1 VSART
6 TRLSPDFWR
15 FFVGQTISQLGSSFT
30 LFALPLLVFKLTGSP
45 VNLGITAA
53 AEFVPYLL
61 FGLVIGAWVD
71 RVNRKRMMIVVD
83 VLRALVIVTIP
94 VLGYTHSLEVWQVYA
109 VALANSTLAIWFD
122 SGEFAAIPS
131 LVGRDDLVT
140 ANGRIQA
147 SYSAAQVA
155 GPILAGLLLS
165 VAPVYDVLVVDA
177 ASFVVSALS
186 LVLVRRSFNLE
197 REDRG
202 RTTIRADVAEGLRYV
217 LRHPILRNISIMMA
231 MFNFVAVTT
240 FSQLVLFAKTE
251 LSATDTR
258 VAFLYAAGSLGVV
271 LLGLLAGAIRRRLKF
286 APAALGSLMVIGVL
300 TAWFAYNGIYWVAL
314 VLWGLASGLGIFF
327 NINTGSLRQAIVPG
341 HMLGRIISI
350 AGVLA
355 WSAQPLGALVGGFL
369 IHWTGNVA
377 LIYFGIGVVLVLI
390 ALGFYVFSPLGHAED
405 YLPGGHL
412 ADPVIPEVREPGEV
426 ISGR

>member
-1 VSART
+1 VSARAA
-6 TRLSPDFWR
+6 RLSSDFWR

-71 RVNRKRMMIVVD
+71 RVDRKRMMIVVD
-83 VLRALVIVTIP
+83 VLRTLVVVTIP
-94 VLGYTHSLEVWQVYA
+94 ILGYAHSLEVWHVYA
-109 VALANSTLAIWFD
+109 VAFLNATLAIWFD

-131 LVGRDDLVT
+131 LVGRQDLVT

-165 VAPVYDVLVVDA
+165 VAPVYDVLIVDA
-177 ASFVVSALS
+177 ASFVVSAFS
-186 LVLVRRSFNLE
+186 LVLVRQSFNQE
-197 REDRG
+197 REERG

-217 LRHPILRNISIMMA
+217 WRHPILRNISIMMA
-231 MFNFVAVTT
+231 LFNFVAVTT

-258 VAFLYAAGSLGVV
+258 VAFLFAAGSLGVV
-271 LLGLLAGAIRRRLKF
+271 VLGLLAGAIRRRLRF
-286 APAALGSLMVIGVL
+286 APAALGSLMAIGVL
-300 TAWFAYNGIYWVAL
+300 TAWFAYNRIYWLAL
-314 VLWGLASGLGIFF
+314 LLWGLASGLGIFF

-341 HMLGRIISI
+341 HLLGRIISI

-355 WSAQPLGALVGGFL
+355 WSAQPLGALLGGFL
-369 IHWTGNVA
+369 IHWTGSVA
-377 LIYFGIGVVLVLI
+377 LIYFSIGLVLI
-390 ALGFYVFSPLGHAED
+390 AIALGFFLFSPLGHAED
-405 YLPGGHL
+405 YLPGGRL
-412 ADPVIPEVREPGEV
+412 AVPVVPDVPEPGEV